1 MTLILGSLHIGLI
14 YALLGIGVYITF
26 RVLDIPDLTADGS
39 LTLGL
44 AVSGI
49 MTINNQ
55 SILGLVLAFI
65 AGCIAGSVTGL
76 LQTKFGIHP
85 ILSGILTMSGL
96 YSINLLI
103 MGASN
108 ISLIG
113 KESVFK
119 IFEDMLGGLDKDIVR
134 LIVCFVVCFVVSAL
148 FILFFKT
155 RLGLMIRATGNN
167 EHMVKASS
175 INVDFIKIFTLA
187 IANGCV
193 SLSGGLLAQYQSFSD
208 ISSGVGTVVIVLA
221 SVIIGEVLFGR
232 RTVTI
237 GIISAVVGSIIY
249 RLIIALALQSSI
261 FPSYMLKLVS
271 AVIVGVALSIPTI
284 KKSIENRKLRKGGI

>member
-26 RVLDIPDLTADGS
+26 RILDIPDLTADGS
-39 LTLGL
+39 FTLGL

-49 MTINNQ
+49 MTINNH
-55 SILGLVLAFI
+55 SILGLVIAFI
-65 AGCIAGSVTGL
+65 AGCIAGNITGL
-76 LQTKFGIHP
+76 LQTKLGIHP

-96 YSINLLI
+96 YSINLFI

-113 KESVFK
+113 KRSIFK
-119 IFEDMLGGLDKDIVR
+119 IFEDLFKSLDKDIVR
-134 LIVCFVVCFVVSAL
+134 FVVCLIIAILVSL
-148 FILFFKT
+148 VFILFFKT

-175 INVDFIKIFTLA
+175 INVDFVKILTLG

-193 SLSGGLLAQYQSFSD
+193 ALSGALLAQYQSFSD
-208 ISSGVGTVVIVLA
+208 ISSGVGTVVIGLA
-221 SVIIGEVLFGR
+221 SVIIGEVILGR
-232 RTVTI
+232 RSVTV
-237 GIISAVVGSIIY
+237 GIISAVIGSIIY
-249 RLIIALALQSSI
+249 RLIIAIALQSDI

-271 AVIVGVALSIPTI
+271 ALIVGVALSVPNI
-284 KKSIENRKLRKGGI
+284 KKSIENRKIRKGDI